1 MPRSH
6 HILSAASNLLGITL
20 LIIAGLHIANRA
32 EKSFADEIAWIG
44 ALCFALSCGL
54 SYLAIRSGNDA
65 SRSETI
71 ADILFLIGLLA
82 LVIAVAVLALSHVV

>member
-1 MPRSH
+1 MLRSH
-6 HILSAASNLLGITL
+6 HILSAASNLLGISL

-54 SYLAIRSGNDA
+54 SYLAIRSGNDP
-65 SRSETI
+65 SRSETA
-71 ADILFLIGLLA
+71 ADMLFLIGLLA
-82 LVIAVAVLALSHVV
+82 LVVAVGVLALSHVV

>member
-1 MPRSH
+1 MQRSH

-20 LIIAGLHIANRA
+20 LIIAGLNIANRA

-44 ALCFALSCGL
+44 ALGFALSCGL
-54 SYLAIRSGNDA
+54 SYLAIRSGNDQ
-65 SRSETI
+65 SRSENA

-82 LVIAVAVLALSHVV
+82 LVVAVAVLALSHVV